1 MATFSAVTPMW
12 HPSHG
17 SDSAPV
23 MASSATPSPIRWPQ
37 RMPGS
42 QYGAR
47 LIDSAPPA
55 TATSQSPSMIAC
67 AAETMACIP
76 LPHSR
81 FTVNA
86 GVPTSRP
93 PLIAATRDRYM
104 SLVSVW
110 ITLPNTT

>member
-1 MATFSAVTPMW
+1 MW
-12 HPSHG
+12 QASNG

-23 MASSATPSPIRWPQ
+23 SASMATPSPIRWPQ

-55 TATSQSPSMIAC
+55 TATSQSPSMMDCEAD
-67 AAETMACIP
+67 TMACSP

-81 FTVNA
+81 FTVSA

-93 PLIAATRDRYM
+93 PFTAATRDRYM
-104 SLVSVW
+104 SRSSVCS
-110 ITLPNTT
+110 TLPNTT